1 MEILLILVLAVIV
14 VPFCYYKGIK
24 KGIDSVVWDLYVSN
38 KISKEDKKNIQKTVL
53 LLQLSLN
60 N

>member
-24 KGIDSVVWDLYVSN
+24 KGIDSVVWDSYVSN
-38 KISKEDKKNIQKTVL
+38 KISKEDKEKYTENSFITTTFIK
-53 LLQLSLN
+53 
-60 N
+60 

>member
-1 MEILLILVLAVIV
+1 MLVLAVIV

-38 KISKEDKKNIQKTVL
+38 KISKEDKEKYTENSFITTTFIK
-53 LLQLSLN
+53 
-60 N
+60 